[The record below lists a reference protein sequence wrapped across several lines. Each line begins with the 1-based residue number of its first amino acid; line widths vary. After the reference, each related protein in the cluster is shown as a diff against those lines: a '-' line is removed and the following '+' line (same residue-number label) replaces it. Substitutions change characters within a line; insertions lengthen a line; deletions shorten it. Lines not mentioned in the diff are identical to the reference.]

1 MNDNQNEVSVQIK
14 TYADEANKS
23 LQTLITNLGKMNGQL
38 GKINTTLNQTST
50 SSNKAK
56 KSIKDTADVLKQIS
70 SMSNTMSKSFN
81 KVFDAGKLY
90 LFWNVTKKIRDAM
103 VSLIQSSI
111 DYIETQNL
119 FDVSM
124 QDQSDRAYKFMN
136 TMANTFGMARTE
148 LMNYQASFNN
158 VMKSLPRTRR

>member
-23 LQTLITNLGKMNGQL
+23 LQTLITNLGKMNTQL

-56 KSIKDTADVLKQIS
+56 NSIKSTSDVLKQMS
-70 SMSNTMSKSFN
+70 SMSNTISKSFN
-81 KVFDAGKLY
+81 KMFDAGKLY
-90 LFWNVTKKIRDAM
+90 LFWNVTKRIRDAM
-103 VSLIQSSI
+103 VSLIESSI